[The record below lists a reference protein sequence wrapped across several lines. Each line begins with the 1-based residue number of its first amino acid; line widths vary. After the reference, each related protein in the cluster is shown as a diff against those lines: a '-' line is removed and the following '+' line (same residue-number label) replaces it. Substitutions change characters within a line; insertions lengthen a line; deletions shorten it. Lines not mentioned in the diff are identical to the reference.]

1 MGWSSS
7 RMLLAT
13 AKQHAAEKFRI
24 IPRFMEMGLKMWCMP
39 QNVQFTPQMSSSMGK
54 IWQNEVLNH
63 QIWVVVHQKVQT
75 TPQEPWSKTSTSAVF
90 CWKLRLLPRDVAAA
104 RVSSQ
109 SSATNARHT
118 LAAAKKKHRPAWQR
132 SRDAI
137 PMAWTSEAFFFDVIW
152 GLSPIYKF
160 DGYYIVKSL
169 LVTISLFTISSLFND
184 TNWL

>member
-13 AKQHAAEKFRI
+13 AKQHAAEKLRI

-118 LAAAKKKHRPAWQR
+118 LAAAKKNTARPGSVPETPYPWPGHLKH
-132 SRDAI
+132 
-137 PMAWTSEAFFFDVIW
+137 FFRCDMRI
-152 GLSPIYKF
+152 I
-160 DGYYIVKSL
+160 
-169 LVTISLFTISSLFND
+169 
-184 TNWL
+184 TNI